1 MLVMKNHF
9 KKIVFGIIAIITLL
23 LFIFYFAACSNDITS
38 SFGTVKAKN
47 IELTDDGGE
56 TLARVK
62 AVKDPNGKTIVQVLD
77 KDGNLMGTFQSQ
89 K

>member
-9 KKIVFGIIAIITLL
+9 KKIVFGIIAMVTLL
-23 LFIFYFAACSNDITS
+23 LFLFYFAACSNDITS
-38 SFGTVKAKN
+38 SFGTIRAKN
-47 IELTDDGGE
+47 IELTSDDGE
-56 TLARVK
+56 ILAKVK
-62 AVKDPNGKTIVQVLD
+62 AVKEGGKTVVQVLD